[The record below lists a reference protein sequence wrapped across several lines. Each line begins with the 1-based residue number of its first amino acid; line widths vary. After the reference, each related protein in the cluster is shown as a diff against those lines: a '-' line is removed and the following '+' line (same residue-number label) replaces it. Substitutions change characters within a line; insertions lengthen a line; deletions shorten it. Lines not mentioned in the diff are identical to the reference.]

1 MEIVSDT
8 EKHNVNNSENSDFT
22 DVYLKTYKYTK
33 TFFKQRIWFVK
44 RKINIRILKIDLT
57 EKVNNAN

>member
-33 TFFKQRIWFVK
+33 TFFKQRI
-44 RKINIRILKIDLT
+44 
-57 EKVNNAN
+57 